1 MQSYLLLSNNLF
13 VSSVSIINSVAFV
26 IIASSFFGGEDNSQV
41 DNNNGNGKH
50 DNTVTSILMVR
61 VVDYNGDDYGNGANL
76 KIIIVMITMITMTSF
91 VIVK

>member
-1 MQSYLLLSNNLF
+1 MSNDLF
-13 VSSVSIINSVAFV
+13 VSSIIIIINSVAFV
-26 IIASSFFGGEDNSQV
+26 IIASSFYGGEDDSQV
-41 DNNNGNGKH
+41 DDNNGNGKH

-61 VVDYNGDDYGNGANL
+61 VVEYNGDDYGNGTNL